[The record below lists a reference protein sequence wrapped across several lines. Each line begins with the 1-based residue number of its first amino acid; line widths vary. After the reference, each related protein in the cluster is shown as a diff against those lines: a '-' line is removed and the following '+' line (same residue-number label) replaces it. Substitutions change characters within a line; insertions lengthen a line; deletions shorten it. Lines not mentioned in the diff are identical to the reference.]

1 MKSVYLNAVGV
12 VAPGIGN
19 WPECRSVLAG
29 CRDYEPT
36 PLPFFSPDCLPVNQ
50 RRRITPTIRIAMQA
64 AMEAML
70 GCGVAADTVATV
82 FTTSYGDLD
91 ISNRICSA
99 LTLPGRPVSPTD
111 FHNSVHNAPAG
122 YWTIGSHCLR
132 PSTSLSA
139 SQASF
144 AAGLLEGIT
153 QVLFDRNPVLL
164 VAYDLP
170 PPQVFASACTATTP
184 FAAALLLSS
193 RQENNCLAKLT
204 AQPHARATA
213 STLKTAAL
221 EDIRLGSPA
230 AQGLLL
236 LELLARETPATCV
249 LPYLDASGLLVEYAP
264 C

>member
-19 WPECRSVLAG
+19 WPACRSVLTG
-29 CRDYEPT
+29 CQDYEPAPI
-36 PLPFFSPDCLPVNQ
+36 PLFSPDSLPANQ

-64 AMEAML
+64 ATEAVQS
-70 GCGVAADTVATV
+70 CGIAADMVATV
-82 FTTSYGDLD
+82 FTTSNGDLD
-91 ISNRICSA
+91 ISNRICTA
-99 LTLPGRPVSPTD
+99 LTLPERPVSPTD

-122 YWTIGSHCLR
+122 YWTIGSHCRL
-132 PSTSLSA
+132 PSTSISA

-144 AAGLLEGIT
+144 AAGLLESIT
-153 QVLFDRNPVLL
+153 QVLFDGNPVLL

-170 PPQVFASACTATTP
+170 PPQVFANPTTVTVP

-193 RQENNCLAKLT
+193 RHDNDCLAKLT
-204 AQPHARATA
+204 AQPVAHAAA

-230 AQGLLL
+230 AQALLL
-236 LELLARETPATCV
+236 LELLARQTPANCV
-249 LPYLDASGLLVEYAP
+249 LPYLDASGLLVECAA